1 MRSRFLDDF
10 VARAERARLNLHGVM
25 VVQSA
30 AILGE
35 HHWIHDTP
43 HELRSISK
51 SFASCAVGIA
61 IDEGARSLSCHKT
74 RNARQRL
81 VRSGGGARPAP
92 PLRAPSR
99 RAAPPADL
107 LASPAQVASV

>member
-61 IDEGARSLSCHKT
+61 IDEGARSPST
-74 RNARQRL
+74 TG
-81 VRSGGGARPAP
+81 SSTSSRPTSTSAP
-92 PLRAPSR
+92 TTGSASSPS
-99 RAAPPADL
+99 AT
-107 LASPAQVASV
+107 S